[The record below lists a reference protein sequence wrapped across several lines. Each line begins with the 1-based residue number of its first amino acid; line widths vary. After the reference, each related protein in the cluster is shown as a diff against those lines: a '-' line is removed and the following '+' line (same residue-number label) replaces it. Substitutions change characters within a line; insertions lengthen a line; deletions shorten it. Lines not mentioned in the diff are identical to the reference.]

1 MILRRRLTFQ
11 LMPLL
16 DLLLIV
22 FFAQYL
28 EVSLLVREE
37 SGRSEAAQRSL
48 TEEKRLLSDDLERA
62 LEQLLALKDKLADLE
77 ELKTERTA
85 LSQEVRQ
92 AQAQRDLI
100 GEMVVELFR
109 LPESA
114 VETVVQHKS
123 GVGPGPTASE
133 IRQLKQQ
140 LKNLSEDRGQEVV
153 EHLLTFHELRKRC
166 DLWELYVQDDGQIVF
181 TVGMQRQILRAEQT
195 DAFSSRLFD
204 AYKALPQPKSL
215 VLVLVSYGDAR
226 LGVRQAVLDGLP
238 LALERIRADDE
249 GRSRFDFAVLG
260 YRPEIPQGDAP

>member
-1 MILRRRLTFQ
+1 MIPVRKLSFQ
-11 LMPLL
+11 LTPLL

-28 EVSLLVREE
+28 EVRTVVREE
-37 SGRSEAAQRSL
+37 SGRLEAAQQSL
-48 TEEKRLLSDDLERA
+48 TVELDDA
-62 LEQLLALKDKLADLE
+62 LAQLLALQDKLADLD
-77 ELKTERTA
+77 ELKLERTE
-85 LSQEVRQ
+85 LSQEVQR
-92 AQAQRDLI
+92 AQTQRDLI
-100 GEMVVELFR
+100 GEMVVELFH

-114 VETVVQHKS
+114 VEAVVRQKS
-123 GVGPGPTASE
+123 VVGPGPTATE

-140 LKNLSEDRGQEVV
+140 LQNLSKERGEEVV

-181 TVGMQRQILRAEQT
+181 TAGNQTQVLRAEQT
-195 DAFSSRLFD
+195 EAFSTRLFD

-215 VLVLVSYGDAR
+215 VLILVSYGDAR

-238 LALERIRADDE
+238 VALERIRADDE

-260 YRPEIPQGDAP
+260 YRPEAPKGAVP

>member
-1 MILRRRLTFQ
+1 MIHRRRLTFQ
-11 LMPLL
+11 LLPLL

-37 SGRSEAAQRSL
+37 SGRSEAAQQS
-48 TEEKRLLSDDLERA
+48 LSDELDEA
-62 LEQLLALKDKLADLE
+62 LKQLLALKDKLADLDD
-77 ELKTERTA
+77 LKSERAA
-85 LSQEVRQ
+85 LSREVRR
-92 AQAQRDLI
+92 AQTQRDLI

-114 VETVVQHKS
+114 VDAVVRQKS
-123 GVGPGPTASE
+123 AVGPGPTATE
-133 IRQLKQQ
+133 IRQLKRQ
-140 LKNLSEDRGQEVV
+140 LQSLSQERGEEIV

-166 DLWELYVQDDGQIVF
+166 DLWELYIQDDGQIVF
-181 TVGMQRQILRAEQT
+181 TVGSQRQAFRAELT
-195 DAFSSRLFD
+195 EAFSSRLFD

-215 VLVLVSYGDAR
+215 VLILVSYGDAR

-238 LALERIRADDE
+238 PALERIRADDE

-260 YRPEIPQGDAP
+260 YRPESPKGDTP